1 MRSMLVIF
9 MKEVLENLRDRRT
22 ITNALIVGPLLGP
35 LLFSGLTSVMINREL
50 DKGEKALEVPVIGTE
65 NAPNLVEF
73 LKQHNIQPKPPVDD
87 PEHKIRAQDTDF
99 VLRIPANFGEAWSKG
114 EPAQVELLY
123 DASQRDSGSSV
134 DRLRNVLEAYG
145 RQTGALR
152 LLSRGLSPSVATP
165 LVVADRDQ
173 STPQSRS
180 ALLFGMLPYFLIL
193 SSFMGGMY
201 LAIDTTAGERERQ
214 SLEPLFANPVA
225 RTSILNGKLLA
236 TFAFA
241 MTSLSLS
248 LIAFGIAGHQFI
260 PTDKLGMVLDFGPS
274 FAFIAL
280 FTMVPL
286 VSLASIL
293 QTLIAAFA
301 KSYREAQTYLSLL
314 MLIPIIPSAMLS
326 ILPVKAQS
334 WMYAVPL
341 LGQHLTITRLVRGE
355 TVAGVDIALCMVSG
369 LMIAFVAWL
378 VTALVYRSE
387 KLAISA

>member
-22 ITNALIVGPLLGP
+22 ITNALVVGPLLGP
-35 LLFSGLTSVMINREL
+35 LLFTGLTSVMINREL
-50 DKGEKALEVPVIGTE
+50 DKGEKALEVPVIGAE
-65 NAPNLVEF
+65 NAPNLVEY
-73 LKQHNIQPKPPVDD
+73 LKQHSIQPKPPVDE
-87 PEHKIRAQDTDF
+87 PEMKIRGQDTDF
-99 VLRIPANFGEAWSKG
+99 VLRIPANFGEAWSHG

-123 DASQRDSGSSV
+123 DASQRDTGSSV
-134 DRLRNVLEAYG
+134 ERLRNVLENYG

-152 LLSRGLSPSVATP
+152 LLARGLSPSVANP

-214 SLEPLFANPVA
+214 SLEPLFANPVG
-225 RTSILNGKLLA
+225 RNSILNGKLMA

-260 PTDKLGMVLDFGPS
+260 PTDKLGMMLDFGPR

-286 VSLASIL
+286 VLLASTL

-314 MLIPIIPSAMLS
+314 MLLPMIPSAMLAS
-326 ILPVKAQS
+326 LPLNSQS
-334 WMYAVPL
+334 GMYAVPL
-341 LGQHLTITRLVRGE
+341 LGQHLTVTRLVRGE
-355 TVAGVDIALCMVSG
+355 SVAPADVALCMASG

-378 VTALVYRSE
+378 VTSLVYRSE